1 MVLIVT
7 WVITYKIH
15 QEASKA
21 NMKASIATLLL
32 KDGTLYFGTLLLLD
46 VSQMVIDIV
55 QKRLSS
61 NNTSFVFLIFLPVQ
75 IIPSIL
81 ISRFLIHF
89 RKVNYINEQV
99 DTQRPSFVLSQS
111 LDVSQAYTA
120 TLEFGT
126 GLRAPVG
133 HTIQPIMSADILGD
147 ITATSVITA
156 SIDSREV

>member
-1 MVLIVT
+1 MGHYI
-7 WVITYKIH
+7 
-15 QEASKA
+15 
-21 NMKASIATLLL
+21 
-32 KDGTLYFGTLLLLD
+32 LD